1 MQLTYDAVDA
11 RGNATRDTI
20 DAADIRD
27 ATNLLRKRGLY
38 VTRIGEESSARAK
51 RTQAPAAATAGR
63 EARAGLRL
71 RTLTQFTRQMAMLLK
86 SGAGL
91 VPALSAIGRQLKRQ
105 KESALTRRL
114 IGDLEDGLT
123 LTDAL
128 RKHPGT
134 FDSVYCAI
142 VQAGEASAKLPEMFE
157 RLSDIVGKRRTM
169 RKKVLGALAYPTL
182 LVGMC
187 VNIIM
192 VLLFFVLPRFNDMFT
207 QLGVEVPITTKWL
220 LNIGVWIRSYWF
232 VLVGLL
238 ALVVGGFAWLT
249 RSPVGRQWACDI
261 QLSIPVLGQLR
272 SKLIQGQVLRTM
284 GMLLESGVGV
294 LETLSLVRD
303 STRNRHFQGLFDSLE
318 ECVTSGGK
326 LSTAFES
333 SSLVDAY
340 VCQAI
345 QTGEESGN
353 LGGAIMFCA
362 DNIDESNEE
371 LINVV
376 TRLIEPV
383 ILIGMGVVVGGV
395 AISLFMPLFDLT
407 SAVR

>member
-11 RGNATRDTI
+11 RGNATSDTI
-20 DAADIRD
+20 EAADIRD
-27 ATNLLRKRGLY
+27 AANLLRKRGLY
-38 VTRIGEESSARAK
+38 VTRIGEESSTRVK
-51 RTQAPAAATAGR
+51 RTKSSVVATDR

-71 RTLTQFTRQMAMLLK
+71 RTLSQFTRQMAMLLK

-105 KESALTRRL
+105 RESTLTRRL
-114 IGDLEDGLT
+114 IADLEDGLT

-128 RKHPGT
+128 RKHSGT

-142 VQAGEASAKLPEMFE
+142 VQAGEASAKLPDMFE

-169 RKKVLGALAYPTL
+169 RKKILGALAYPAL

-187 VNIIM
+187 ANIIL

-220 LNIGVWIRSYWF
+220 LNIGVGIRSYWF
-232 VLVGLL
+232 LLVGMA
-238 ALVVGGFAWLT
+238 ALVAGGIVWLT
-249 RSPVGRQWACDI
+249 RSAAGRQWACDI

-272 SKLIQGQVLRTM
+272 SRLIQGQVLRTM

-294 LETLSLVRD
+294 LETLALVRD
-303 STRNRHFQGLFDSLE
+303 STRNRHFQSLFDSLE
-318 ECVTSGGK
+318 ESVTSGGR

-371 LINVV
+371 LINVI